1 MPNYNINMR
10 QNNAIALMS
19 RIKEKANRFI
29 IRELEEHG
37 IQGIVPSHGE
47 IMVNLFDNKE
57 YTMKELA
64 EKIHRSKPT
73 VTILID
79 KLVDYGYVTKEK
91 SLEDSRV
98 TYIRL
103 TQQGLELR
111 PIFQQISDKVNGFV
125 YEGLAE
131 SEAIFFEKILLNINQ
146 NFDA

>member
-1 MPNYNINMR
+1 
-10 QNNAIALMS
+10 MS

-29 IRELEEHG
+29 IRELEKHG

-47 IMVNLFDNKE
+47 IMVNLFDSKE

-64 EKIHRSKPT
+64 EKIHRTKPT

-79 KLVDYGYVTKEK
+79 KLVDHGYVTKEK

-103 TQQGLELR
+103 TQKGSELR
-111 PIFQQISDKVNGFV
+111 PIFQEISDKVNGFV

-131 SEAIFFEKILLNINQ
+131 PEVIFFEKILLNINQ